1 MRGCEVAAIYAYG
14 NYRRLVLVR
23 STLDT
28 ELIAGERIKNRRT
41 WWSLPWRG
49 WPCKQ
54 GKWMKKADK
63 RQRHMW
69 GQINLWPFFVE
80 AAHCPVKP
88 ELSFSSRKFSPGL
101 HFPAPSMSVWYHV
114 TSCPCALV
122 LASGMWENM
131 WSWPI
136 CNSPFWMGDFFIV
149 LPWPSSE
156 ALSQGWPVCF
166 LSSGLTTSQLLP
178 LLGTNIASPQYT
190 CPNCPRARYQTTRHS
205 PRALLN

>member
-1 MRGCEVAAIYAYG
+1 MVLALKGLTMQAEGNRWRKQTKGKDICEVRLIYG
-14 NYRRLVLVR
+14 LF
-23 STLDT
+23 
-28 ELIAGERIKNRRT
+28 I
-41 WWSLPWRG
+41 
-49 WPCKQ
+49 
-54 GKWMKKADK
+54 
-63 RQRHMW
+63 
-69 GQINLWPFFVE
+69 E

-101 HFPAPSMSVWYHV
+101 HFPAPSMSIWYHV

-166 LSSGLTTSQLLP
+166 LNSGLTPHPSCFPCWALTLPVHNTHALIAPGPCIRQLGIVP
-178 LLGTNIASPQYT
+178 EPS
-190 CPNCPRARYQTTRHS
+190 
-205 PRALLN
+205 